1 VTKSKRNVPYIT
13 RSKVTPPQLPSYVV
27 HRERILTRFFSGRR
41 GRLVKLSAPAG
52 FGKTLTMVQM
62 AEQSRA
68 LGLSVVWLTLD
79 SADNDISRFLQV
91 FLASIRE
98 MPEAPVDGIET
109 RISNASIADAI
120 MSFFDALAQ
129 PVAVFID
136 GFEVLENTT
145 VIDLVTRGIESLPPG
160 SVVVLGTRIEPKLG
174 LSGYRA
180 SGYLTE
186 IGVNDLCFARDE
198 VSELFHDKLGVQLG
212 TEHLDTLHVQT
223 GGWPTA
229 LWLAWQAMNDGRNV
243 LNILQDI
250 TSRNSALASFL
261 ADEVMA
267 FTSPALRDFLLRTS
281 LAEELDYEIAAALCP
296 DADVVACL
304 DECER
309 LNLVLRYFDEKGE
322 VYRFNTLLRESLYH
336 SFCASHSID
345 VVAEA
350 HSKACEYYI
359 AIGRIAPAIR
369 QALKAQRFDT
379 AMSLLS
385 GILYP
390 FLARGR
396 LRFLAEVFE
405 QLEAAGKLQ
414 NPLYI
419 VLRAWCVNFTRGP
432 NYAYSLIENLST
444 EGMDREA
451 KESLLAL
458 RPMVLAMLD
467 RIQEARDEVEVA
479 ASLITGKYP
488 HASAMLHQIDC
499 STSIITGDHQT
510 ARKAIDRAR
519 SEAKSGGGA
528 FGTVLA
534 ESSEATLDMMGG
546 RLRQATTRIQL
557 AEKEFRTSRMQP
569 GHGIVISSLLHAE
582 ALYESGKLDQ
592 ARKLL
597 DRNIS
602 LARDVG
608 PPDSLITSH
617 IIMSRLVFRSGNIE
631 AALEVL
637 TQLES
642 DGYRLGLPRVIA
654 SAKLEFANLRI
665 ILDDFKGAKAKLDEA
680 LDIFDWS
687 NIQNRWW
694 IGNDT
699 LYPAVVSARLSIRR
713 GQSAKVIDALKE
725 ELKVAERQSRERR
738 VLKIRILLAEAL
750 FLTGAK
756 KAALRLMVKA
766 IHTANQEGF
775 VSTFKE
781 EGATV
786 GSLYVE
792 ASRSVETA
800 SQTSQAGSAED
811 VSSPFISETGD
822 KFSPKELTALQFL
835 AKGLSN
841 VQIAEVMFVSESTVR
856 SHLRNI
862 NVKLKATNRTQ
873 AIIIAKEMGIIS

>member
-1 VTKSKRNVPYIT
+1 MTTSKRSAPYIT
-13 RSKVTPPQLPSYVV
+13 RSKVTPPQLPTYAV

-41 GRLVKLSAPAG
+41 SRLVKLSAPAG

-62 AEQSRA
+62 AEQSRKQ
-68 LGLSVVWLTLD
+68 GLSVTWLSLD

-98 MPEAPVDGIET
+98 MPEAPIAKIEP

-120 MSFFDALAQ
+120 MAYFDALAQ

-136 GFEVLENTT
+136 GFDALENTT
-145 VIDLVTRGIESLPPG
+145 VIDLITRGIESVPQG
-160 SVVVLGTRIEPKLG
+160 SVVVLGTRVEPKLS
-174 LSGYRA
+174 LSAYRA
-180 SGYLTE
+180 NGHLTE
-186 IGVNDLCFARDE
+186 IGVSELCFARDE
-198 VSELFHDKLGVQLG
+198 VSELFHDKLGIQLG
-212 TEHLDTLHVQT
+212 TEHLDALHVQT

-229 LWLAWQAMNDGRNV
+229 LWLAWQAMNDGKDV
-243 LNILQDI
+243 LHILQGV
-250 TSRNSALASFL
+250 TGRNSALASFL

-267 FTSPALRDFLLRTS
+267 FTSPVLQDFLLRTS
-281 LAEELDYEIAAALCP
+281 LAEEIDYEIAAALCP
-296 DADVVACL
+296 SADVYACI

-309 LNLVLRYFDEKGE
+309 LNLVLRYFDENGE
-322 VYRFNTLLRESLYH
+322 VYRFNSLLRESLYH
-336 SFCASHSID
+336 NFCANHSAE

-359 AIGRIAPAIR
+359 VKGRTTPAIR
-369 QALKAQRFDT
+369 QALKASRFDT
-379 AMSLLS
+379 AIFLLNEV
-385 GILYP
+385 LYQ

-396 LRFLAEVFE
+396 MRFLAEVFE
-405 QLEAAGKLQ
+405 QLEIAGELKD
-414 NPLYI
+414 PLYI
-419 VLRAWCVNFTRGP
+419 VLHAWCVNFTRGP
-432 NYAYSLIENLST
+432 SFAYSLIENISL
-444 EGMDREA
+444 EGMEGEA

-458 RPMVLAMLD
+458 RPMVLGMLD
-467 RIQEARDEVEVA
+467 RIEEARGEVKTA

-488 HASAMLHQIDC
+488 YASAMLHQIDC
-499 STSIITGDHQT
+499 STSIITGDHQA
-510 ARKAIDRAR
+510 ARKAIGRAR
-519 SEAKSGGGA
+519 SNVKAGSGA

-534 ESSEATLDMMGG
+534 ESSEATLDMMAG

-557 AEKEFRTSRMQP
+557 AEKEFRNSRMQP
-569 GHGIVISSLLHAE
+569 GHGIVISSVLYAE
-582 ALYESGKLDQ
+582 ALYESGKLDR

-597 DRNIS
+597 EHNIS
-602 LARDVG
+602 LVRDVG

-617 IIMSRLVFRSGNIE
+617 ILMSRINFRLGNIE

-654 SAKLEFANLRI
+654 SAKLELANLRI
-665 ILDDFKGAKAKLDEA
+665 SLDDFKGGKSKLEEA
-680 LDIFDWS
+680 IDAFDWS
-687 NIQNRWW
+687 NIHNQWW

-699 LYPAVVSARLSIRR
+699 LYPAIVSARICIRR
-713 GQSAKVIDALKE
+713 GQPTKVIDSLKD
-725 ELKVAERQSRERR
+725 ELKLAERQSRERR
-738 VLKIRILLAEAL
+738 ALKIRILLAEAL

-766 IHTANQEGF
+766 MYTATQEGF

-792 ASRSVETA
+792 ASRSIDTA
-800 SQTSQAGSAED
+800 APASPISSTDEL
-811 VSSPFISETGD
+811 SSPFISQAGE
-822 KFSPKELTALQFL
+822 KFSPKEMTALQFL

-841 VQIAEVMFVSESTVR
+841 AQIAEVMFVSESTVR

-873 AIIIAKEMGIIS
+873 ALIIAKEMGIIS